1 MSDPY
6 IYRCEIV
13 RVVDGDTIDV
23 NVDLGWSISV
33 RKQRIRL
40 YGVDAPESRTK
51 DLEEKKYGKASK
63 KFVKDFLNSDNILLK
78 TREKGKYGRYLGD
91 FCVNDKWLCNEMIA
105 AYHAVPYY
113 GQNKSEIQKAHKEN
127 YLKLKEKGFI

>member
-13 RVVDGDTIDV
+13 RVVDGDSIDV
-23 NVDLGWSISV
+23 NVDLGWSIIV
-33 RKQRIRL
+33 RNQRIRL
-40 YGVDAPESRTK
+40 YGLDAPESRTRN
-51 DLEEKKYGKASK
+51 LEEKKYGKASK
-63 KFVKDFLNSDNILLK
+63 KFVEDFLNSDNILLK

-91 FCVNDKWLCNEMIA
+91 FCVNNKWLCNEMIG
-105 AYHAVPYY
+105 AYYAVPYY
-113 GQNKSEIQKAHKEN
+113 GQNKAEIQKAHKEN